1 MGIKENRIKIRLRDI
16 ECLGKFIN
24 KCSNKYED
32 NDINVYSGRFVLDG
46 KSIIGVMSAG
56 IEKIMEVEIL
66 TDSISLREKFA
77 EDMKEFEVECE

>member
-1 MGIKENRIKIRLRDI
+1 MGNKENRIKIRLTDV

-24 KCSNKYED
+24 KCSKYED

-56 IEKIMEVEIL
+56 IEKTMEVEIL
-66 TDSISLREKFA
+66 TDSISLRDKFA